1 MLPRFGDALKSQKK
15 VKNSRKCGEVL
26 AERPNYIVLVK
37 TNFHNKII
45 FFQLITHYA

>member
-1 MLPRFGDALKSQKK
+1 MLPRFGDALKSQKKK

-37 TNFHNKII
+37 TNFHKKII
-45 FFQLITHYA
+45 FSN